1 MKPCTFL
8 LILLTASFLSACSS
22 SEKPSASGPA
32 PALTARASN
41 EGKTLINPVP
51 ATPQSISSGKKL
63 FDKLC
68 VECHGE
74 KGDGVSAV
82 AAAMPEG
89 EVKPSNLTDDQWDH
103 GSTDGD
109 IFVVIRDGSG
119 GSAPMK
125 GLNGRPG
132 VGPTEMW
139 NLVNYIRTLKAARGT
154 GN

>member
-1 MKPCTFL
+1 MKQRIFL
-8 LILLTASFLSACSS
+8 TIVFTALCFSACSF
-22 SEKPSASGPA
+22 SEKSGGASAPSLS
-32 PALTARASN
+32 ARSSD
-41 EGKTLINPVP
+41 EGKTLKNSVP
-51 ATPQSISSGKKL
+51 ATPASIGSGKKL
-63 FDKLC
+63 FEKLC

-82 AAAMPEG
+82 TAAMPEG

-109 IFVVIRDGSG
+109 IFVFIRDGSV
-119 GSAPMK
+119 GSAAMK

-132 VGPTEMW
+132 VGPNEMW
-139 NLVNYIRTLKAARGT
+139 NLVNYVRSLKAARGS